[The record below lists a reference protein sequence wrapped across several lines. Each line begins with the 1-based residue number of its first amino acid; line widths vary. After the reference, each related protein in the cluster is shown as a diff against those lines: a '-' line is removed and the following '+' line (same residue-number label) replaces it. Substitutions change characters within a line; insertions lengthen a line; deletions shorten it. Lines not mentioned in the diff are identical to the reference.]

1 MLSTLR
7 QRRKIEE
14 SISVYLDF
22 VFVVNLLIHKIYI
35 QFSRYFLYFSVQ
47 MVDLGGLEPPASR
60 LSGVRSNLLSYRSI
74 KLIVQDFRLP

>member
-1 MLSTLR
+1 MLSSLR

-35 QFSRYFLYFSVQ
+35 QFSRYFQYFSVLV
-47 MVDLGGLEPPASR
+47 VDLGGLEPPASR

-74 KLIVQDFRLP
+74 KLIVQDLNLP

>member
-1 MLSTLR
+1 MLSSLR
-7 QRRKIEE
+7 QRRKIKE

-35 QFSRYFLYFSVQ
+35 QFSRYFQYFSVLV
-47 MVDLGGLEPPASR
+47 VDLGGLEPPASR

-74 KLIVQDFRLP
+74 KLIVQDLNLP

>member
-1 MLSTLR
+1 MLSSLR
-7 QRRKIEE
+7 QRRKIKE

-35 QFSRYFLYFSVQ
+35 QFSRYFQYFSVLV
-47 MVDLGGLEPPASR
+47 VDLGGLEPPASR

-74 KLIVQDFRLP
+74 KLIVQDLSLP

>member
-1 MLSTLR
+1 MLSSLR
-7 QRRKIEE
+7 QRRKIKE

-35 QFSRYFLYFSVQ
+35 QFSRYFQYFSVLV
-47 MVDLGGLEPPASR
+47 VDLGGLEPPASR

>member
-1 MLSTLR
+1 MLSSLR

-35 QFSRYFLYFSVQ
+35 FSFQGTYPFGLVENKGFEPLTPCVQ
-47 MVDLGGLEPPASR
+47 GRCSPS
-60 LSGVRSNLLSYRSI
+60 
-74 KLIVQDFRLP
+74 